1 MFLLYYFFLS
11 FSSFLGLFLQFFFL
25 ADVLKLSL
33 ILISLNRVSIFV
45 LFLDL
50 IISISQMFWGLSCNF
65 IFLQIIFHGALFLGS
80 VQFSSVTQLCLTV
93 TLWTTAHQASLSIT
107 NSQTLLKLMSIKS
120 VVPSN
125 HLILCHPLLFLPSVF
140 PSIRVFSNES
150 TLHQVAKILEFQLQ
164 HQSSQWTPRTDL
176 LQDGLAGSSCSP
188 RDSQESSPTPQFKSI
203 NSLALS
209 FLYSPTLTSIHD
221 HWKNHSLD

>member
-164 HQSSQWTPRTDL
+164 HQFSQWTPRTDL

>member
-93 TLWTTAHQASLSIT
+93 TLWTTARQASLSIT

-125 HLILCHPLLFLPSVF
+125 HLILCHPLLFLPLVF
-140 PSIRVFSNES
+140 PTIRVFFQWVSS
-150 TLHQVAKILEFQLQ
+150 SYQVATVLEFQLP
-164 HQSSQWTPRTDL
+164 HQSFQWTPRTDL
-176 LQDGLAGSSCSP
+176 L
-188 RDSQESSPTPQFKSI
+188 
-203 NSLALS
+203 
-209 FLYSPTLTSIHD
+209 
-221 HWKNHSLD
+221 